1 MLTSFDPRQEPL
13 LREHRAGA
21 QLEIGNPP
29 RHGQLVERRLAQP
42 QIVCSL
48 VEPEQLLGGRRGS
61 LGGWFLLRWWLSG
74 GSISL
79 CLLDV
84 PLDRLQRS
92 DEMPNDDRNSGCGSH
107 RPIEREFLLNRKA
120 AEWVITVSSSLY
132 VSKPQIYDS
141 ATLFNHQ
148 EVWEK

>member
-48 VEPEQLLGGRRGS
+48 VEPEQLLGGRGAVLAGGSCFAGGS
-61 LGGWFLLRWWLSG
+61 LGAVSRSASWMSRWIACSAVMR
-74 GSISL
+74 
-79 CLLDV
+79 C
-84 PLDRLQRS
+84 RTT
-92 DEMPNDDRNSGCGSH
+92 
-107 RPIEREFLLNRKA
+107 IEIVVVV
-120 AEWVITVSSSLY
+120 VID
-132 VSKPQIYDS
+132 P
-141 ATLFNHQ
+141 
-148 EVWEK
+148 